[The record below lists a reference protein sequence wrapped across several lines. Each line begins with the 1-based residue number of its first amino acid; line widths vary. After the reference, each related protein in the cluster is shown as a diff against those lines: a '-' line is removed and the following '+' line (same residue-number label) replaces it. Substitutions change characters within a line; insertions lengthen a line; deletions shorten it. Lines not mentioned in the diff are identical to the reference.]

1 MTLIDAL
8 LLLQEHGEPTMVGQN
23 VAAVLAGSSD
33 KIVQRCGAQW
43 SLTEGGCRFLAQFR
57 ERRSDSFATVVV
69 RIAIENDAP
78 VFHLLCDDA
87 VLLKVEKAD
96 LRRRLHDLHT
106 ANPNVKVLFDFRP
119 LGRVS

>member
-8 LLLQEHGEPTMVGQN
+8 LLLQKHDAPTMVGHD
-23 VAAVLAGSSD
+23 VAAILAGSSD
-33 KIVQRCGAQW
+33 KIVQRCGVLW
-43 SLTEGGCRFLAQFR
+43 SLTDGGRRFLAQFR
-57 ERRSDSFATVVV
+57 QGPSDFFATVVV

-96 LRRRLHDLHT
+96 LRRRLQDLHT
-106 ANPNVKVLFDFRP
+106 ANPNIKVLFDFRP